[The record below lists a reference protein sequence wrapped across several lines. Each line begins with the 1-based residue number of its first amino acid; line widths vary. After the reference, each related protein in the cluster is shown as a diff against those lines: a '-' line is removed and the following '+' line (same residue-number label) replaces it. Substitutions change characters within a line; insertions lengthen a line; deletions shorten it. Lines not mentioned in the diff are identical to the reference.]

1 MMAEP
6 RTDERSLVPSSPAA
20 THRNTPPT
28 TAERRAV
35 QQITTPAG
43 RFAVIAADH
52 GRPLVEML
60 DALGAPSTPDEQRAF
75 KADLADTVGRD
86 ASAVLLDPDVSL
98 PEIVDRGLLARDVGL
113 LVRIEA
119 DGHELEDGLRRSQMI
134 DGLGAGGARALGA
147 TAAKVMVFLRADRE
161 DLDGYTARLVR
172 GALEDCRRA
181 GLLCVI
187 ELMTYPLDEE
197 SAEAFAQRK
206 ADLVV
211 DGAVL
216 LQECGAKVLKLEYPG
231 SGSAC
236 ARVTDA
242 LQVPWAVLS
251 AGVDH
256 AAFCAQ
262 LRDAMDGGA
271 DGFIAGRSLWK
282 EAVGR
287 PPSERR
293 RFLDGV
299 ARERLHEMLEIVEAA
314 S

>member
-1 MMAEP
+1 M
-6 RTDERSLVPSSPAA
+6 SSTHA
-20 THRNTPPT
+20 THPAPALT

-52 GRPLVEML
+52 GEPLVEML
-60 DALGAPSTPDEQRAF
+60 EGLGLSGAPEEQRAF
-75 KADLADTVGRD
+75 KSDLVDTVGRD

-98 PEIVDRGLLARDVGL
+98 PDIVDGGLLARDVGL

-119 DGHELEDGLRRSQMI
+119 DGYELEDGLRQSQLI
-134 DGLGAGGARALGA
+134 AGLGAEGARARGA

-161 DLDGYTARLVR
+161 DLDGHTAAMVR
-172 GALEDCRRA
+172 AALEDCRRA
-181 GLLCVI
+181 DLLCVM
-187 ELMTYPLDEE
+187 ELMTYRLDDE
-197 SAEAFAQRK
+197 SPEAFAARRE
-206 ADLVV
+206 DLIVA
-211 DGAVL
+211 GAVL

-231 SGSAC
+231 SASAC
-236 ARVTDA
+236 RRVTDA
-242 LQVPWAVLS
+242 LDVPWAVLS

-256 AAFCAQ
+256 AAFCDQ

-287 PPSERR
+287 PAGERR
-293 RFLDGV
+293 RFLDDV
-299 ARERLHEMLEIVEAA
+299 ARARMQELLAIVDSAG
-314 S
+314 